1 MFHVDERTIS
11 KVTDDNGEVAKE
23 DFIKIAL
30 ENKLLDFGNVMA
42 GGGGE
47 NNRNQKKTRAYSS
60 YTTGQEL
67 GTGKVRMLLVVVA
80 VVMVVVVMVVMVVV
94 VVNDKKENPLLRLYI

>member
-1 MFHVDERTIS
+1 MFNVDERTIS

-42 GGGGE
+42 GGGAE
-47 NNRNQKKTRAYSS
+47 TNRNQRKNRAYSS

-67 GTGKVRMLLVVVA
+67 GAGKVRMVGV
-80 VVMVVVVMVVMVVV
+80 VVV
-94 VVNDKKENPLLRLYI
+94 VVNHNREQPILTLLT

>member
-11 KVTDDNGEVAKE
+11 KVTNDNGEVSKE

-42 GGGGE
+42 GGGAE
-47 NNRNQKKTRAYSS
+47 TNRNQRKNRAYSS

-67 GTGKVRMLLVVVA
+67 GAGKVRMVGV
-80 VVMVVVVMVVMVVV
+80 VVV
-94 VVNDKKENPLLRLYI
+94 VVNHNREQPVLTLLP

>member
-1 MFHVDERTIS
+1 MLDERTIS
-11 KVTDDNGEVAKE
+11 KVTDENGEVAKE

-47 NNRNQKKTRAYSS
+47 TNRQKKTRTYSS
-60 YTTGQEL
+60 YTTGQGL
-67 GTGKVRMLLVVVA
+67 GTGKVS
-80 VVMVVVVMVVMVVV
+80 MVE
-94 VVNDKKENPLLRLYI
+94 VVNDQREHPLLTLSSSHVINLLVRQHYSH

>member
-1 MFHVDERTIS
+1 MIVLDEKTIS
-11 KVTDDNGEVAKE
+11 KVTDDNGEVSKD

-47 NNRNQKKTRAYSS
+47 NSRNQRKSRAYSS

-67 GTGKVRMLLVVVA
+67 GAGKVRMEVLSGGA
-80 VVMVVVVMVVMVVV
+80 W
-94 VVNDKKENPLLRLYI
+94 RW

>member
-1 MFHVDERTIS
+1 MTIYKVIVLDERTIS

-47 NNRNQKKTRAYSS
+47 NKRKTRAYSS

-67 GTGKVRMLLVVVA
+67 GAGKVR
-80 VVMVVVVMVVMVVV
+80 MVVV
-94 VVNDKKENPLLRLYI
+94 VVVLVVNDKREHPLLTLFI

>member
-1 MFHVDERTIS
+1 MFHIDERTIS
-11 KVTDDNGEVAKE
+11 KVTNDNGEVSKE

-42 GGGGE
+42 GGGAE
-47 NNRNQKKTRAYSS
+47 TNRNQRKNRAYSS

-67 GTGKVRMLLVVVA
+67 GAGKVRMVGV
-80 VVMVVVVMVVMVVV
+80 VVV
-94 VVNDKKENPLLRLYI
+94 VVNHNREQPILTLLT

>member
-1 MFHVDERTIS
+1 MFHIDERTIS
-11 KVTDDNGEVAKE
+11 KVTNDNGEVSKE

-42 GGGGE
+42 GGGAE
-47 NNRNQKKTRAYSS
+47 TNRNQRKNRAYSS

-67 GTGKVRMLLVVVA
+67 GAGKVRMVGV
-80 VVMVVVVMVVMVVV
+80 VVV
-94 VVNDKKENPLLRLYI
+94 VVNHNREQPVLTLLT